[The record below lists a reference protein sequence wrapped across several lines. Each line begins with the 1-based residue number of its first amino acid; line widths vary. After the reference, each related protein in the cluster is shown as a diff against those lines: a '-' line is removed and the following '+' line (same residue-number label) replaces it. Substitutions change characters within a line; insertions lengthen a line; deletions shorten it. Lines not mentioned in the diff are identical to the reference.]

1 MEIPLRRSPFRTIDQ
16 TSTLFV
22 IARLQLYPIWWK
34 KINRKRKAQKKHKK
48 EPKISLNF
56 FDSKYTLQPGV
67 DKRDFKQR
75 ERGRRRGPQ
84 ALKETPN
91 NHLRM
96 TGGKKFDVL
105 RSAPTWNEVTLT

>member
-1 MEIPLRRSPFRTIDQ
+1 M
-16 TSTLFV
+16 
-22 IARLQLYPIWWK
+22 K
-34 KINRKRKAQKKHKK
+34 KINWKRKAPTKHKK
-48 EPKISLNF
+48 KPKISLNS

-75 ERGRRRGPQ
+75 EQGRRRGPQ
-84 ALKETPN
+84 ALRETPN

>member
-1 MEIPLRRSPFRTIDQ
+1 M
-16 TSTLFV
+16 
-22 IARLQLYPIWWK
+22 K
-34 KINRKRKAQKKHKK
+34 KINGKRKAQKKNTKK
-48 EPKISLNF
+48 EPKIYLNF
-56 FDSKYTLQPGV
+56 FESKYTLQTGV

-75 ERGRRRGPQ
+75 ERGRRPGPQ

-105 RSAPTWNEVTLT
+105 RSAPT